1 VLRNEIDKHF
11 IAAVPEMT
19 VHPAVMLTE
28 ANSPYSPK
36 IGLSLR
42 MIASSIKRYFYK
54 MVGYKTIQN
63 PHRTVFGYVGM
74 KREWESKTLKV

>member
-1 VLRNEIDKHF
+1 
-11 IAAVPEMT
+11 MT